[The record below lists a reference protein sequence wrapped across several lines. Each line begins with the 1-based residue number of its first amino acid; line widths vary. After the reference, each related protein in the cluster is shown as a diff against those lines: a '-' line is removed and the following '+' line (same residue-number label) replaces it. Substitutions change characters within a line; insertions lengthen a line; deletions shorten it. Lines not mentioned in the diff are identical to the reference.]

1 MASKRLMTE
10 LKQHRKEP
18 YYFYSL
24 CPKESILEWDF
35 TIIGPPDSLYE
46 YGIFNGV
53 ILFPTNYPISPPMVK
68 FKCNMNHPNIYS
80 NGILCISILHEG
92 VDQYGYEEK
101 SERWNPSHGID
112 SIMLS
117 ILTLLSEPNF
127 DSPADVEVSK
137 LYRNNYELYKK
148 QIYDLV
154 LKSQY

>member
-1 MASKRLMTE
+1 MACKRLMNE
-10 LKQHRKEP
+10 LQQHRKDP
-18 YYFYSL
+18 NYFYSL
-24 CPKESILEWDF
+24 CSRDNIFEWDF

-46 YGIFNGV
+46 YGIFKGT
-53 ILFPTNYPISPPMVK
+53 ILFPNNYPISPPQVK
-68 FKCNMNHPNIYS
+68 FSSNMYHPNIY
-80 NGILCISILHEG
+80 GDGKLCISILHEG
-92 VDQYGYEEK
+92 VDQFGYEDK

-127 DSPADVEVSK
+127 ESPANVNISK
-137 LYRNNYELYKK
+137 LYRTNYDLYKK